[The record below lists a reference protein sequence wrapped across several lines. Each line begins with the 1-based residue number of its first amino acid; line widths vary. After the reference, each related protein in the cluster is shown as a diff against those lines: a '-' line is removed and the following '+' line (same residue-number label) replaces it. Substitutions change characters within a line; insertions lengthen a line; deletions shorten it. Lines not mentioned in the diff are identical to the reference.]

1 MPALIFDIETSGL
14 PKSNFDDKTLELI
27 EKKMEKREGGSD
39 IEESFGLSPFTGQVV
54 AIGTVDSET
63 NRGAVYYLEPSG
75 KTDDEEANGIVF
87 RAFKTEA
94 ELLKKFWELAAR
106 YDVFVTYNGRS
117 FDVPFL
123 NIRSAINKIKPSKD
137 LMEGRYLYQQRKA
150 SHVDIYDQLTYYG
163 GMRFA
168 TGGSLHMACQAFGIN
183 TPKEDGIDGSQV
195 LKMFTDKRYKEI
207 AEYNARDIQATKEL
221 YSFWRQFLAVS

>member
-1 MPALIFDIETSGL
+1 MSALIFDIETAGL
-14 PKSNFDDKTLELI
+14 AKDSFDEKTLDLI
-27 EKKMEKREGGSD
+27 QKKMEKREEGTA

-63 NRGAVYYLEPSG
+63 NRGAVYYLNPRGE
-75 KTDDEEANGIVF
+75 TDDEEIDGIIF
-87 RAFKTEA
+87 RSFKTES
-94 ELLKKFWELAAR
+94 ELLKKFWELAER
-106 YDVFVTYNGRS
+106 YDIFVTYNGRS

-123 NIRSAINKIKPSKD
+123 TIRSAIHKIKPTKD
-137 LMEGRYLYQQRKA
+137 LMEGRYLYQQRKT

-168 TGGSLHMACQAFGIN
+168 TGGSLHMACRAFGIV

-195 LKMFTDKRYKEI
+195 STMFEGGRYKEI
-207 AEYNARDIQATKEL
+207 AEYNARDIQATKQL
-221 YSFWRQFLAVS
+221 YSYWRQFLATS